1 MDFNCGTL
9 FQWVINSSKCDPN
22 FPTFSAANFEIFR
35 FLLNFRKKWQD
46 IEILVGTTKLQ
57 PGSGTRL
64 KINQPII
71 HEQFGYPPFS
81 HDLAL
86 IPLQKPIEFDGKVQ
100 PIKISAKVVP
110 AGAKL
115 QVFGWGLLWDDG
127 LSPIDLQVLN
137 VASISDEVCKLQS
150 PKTAHESHLCTL
162 SPDGEGVCTV
172 CQT

>member
-1 MDFNCGTL
+1 MGKVDSPRIPIPICQL
-9 FQWVINSSKCDPN
+9 QSSTVKSK
-22 FPTFSAANFEIFR
+22 TFCFS
-35 FLLNFRKKWQD
+35 LKFRKKWQD

-57 PGSGTRL
+57 PGSGSLL

-86 IPLQKPIEFDGKVQ
+86 IPLQKPIEFDEKVQ
-100 PIKISAKVVP
+100 PIKISTKVVP

-127 LSPIDLQVLN
+127 LQPIDLQVLN
-137 VASISDEVCKLQS
+137 VKSISDEVCKLQS
-150 PKTAHESHLCTL
+150 PTTAHESHLCTL

-172 CQT
+172 C